1 MSLEALHFYDE
12 NIPCLAACP
21 VNTNAGMY
29 VAAIADGN
37 DELAYLTARLPN
49 PFASVCGRVCAA
61 PCEEACRR
69 GQIDRP
75 IAIRALKRFVTEKYG
90 TEAGNGRAWEKV
102 TRPPETPRSQTIGI
116 IGGGPAG
123 LACAHDLARWGYK
136 VSVYEAT
143 DRLGGAMWLGIPEY
157 RLDRSVLQADIDA
170 IVDLGVDVHYDTRLG
185 HDITFEDLRQRHD
198 ALFVGIGATLGRG
211 IDIEGNEADGVFKA
225 IEFLIN
231 MNRGFEVE
239 IGERVVVIGGGDVAM
254 DAARTA
260 LRAADYAEA
269 ADSTTRLVEDEQDT
283 ATLSIDAART
293 AARAGARDVTVISLE
308 SAEEM
313 PAHEF
318 EIDEAQNEGIRF
330 VNRRGPA
337 RIIER
342 DGRVVGIETIGVVS
356 VFDEEGR
363 FSPVFD
369 GEDIEVFGTDTV
381 ILAIGQ
387 AIDLE
392 ALGNSGPEISPRRT
406 IGIDVPTG
414 RTSLEG
420 VWSGGD
426 AANGPRTLIDA
437 IADGR
442 KSAADIHQSFGGEIE
457 ERKPGQMIQLD
468 RFHRLTDTFDRW
480 QRVEIPTVPTGR
492 RIGLSEVELGFTE
505 EQARLEAS
513 RCLRCFANIQLDV
526 DKCVLCALCVD
537 VCPLDLISLVPAVEV
552 GEGLGEAT
560 GSALIL
566 DESKCIRCALCI
578 ERCPPNALSMG
589 VWNGVGVPAWT

>member
-1 MSLEALHFYDE
+1 M
-12 NIPCLAACP
+12 
-21 VNTNAGMY
+21 
-29 VAAIADGN
+29 
-37 DELAYLTARLPN
+37 
-49 PFASVCGRVCAA
+49 
-61 PCEEACRR
+61 
-69 GQIDRP
+69 
-75 IAIRALKRFVTEKYG
+75 
-90 TEAGNGRAWEKV
+90 
-102 TRPPETPRSQTIGI
+102 
-116 IGGGPAG
+116 
-123 LACAHDLARWGYK
+123 
-136 VSVYEAT
+136 
-143 DRLGGAMWLGIPEY
+143 
-157 RLDRSVLQADIDA
+157 
-170 IVDLGVDVHYDTRLG
+170 
-185 HDITFEDLRQRHD
+185 
-198 ALFVGIGATLGRG
+198 
-211 IDIEGNEADGVFKA
+211 
-225 IEFLIN
+225 
-231 MNRGFEVE
+231 
-239 IGERVVVIGGGDVAM
+239 
-254 DAARTA
+254 
-260 LRAADYAEA
+260 
-269 ADSTTRLVEDEQDT
+269 
-283 ATLSIDAART
+283 
-293 AARAGARDVTVISLE
+293 TVISLE

-369 GEDIEVFGTDTV
+369 GEDIEVFDTDTV

-392 ALGNSGPEISPRRT
+392 ALGSAGPEISPRRT

-442 KSAADIHQSFGGEIE
+442 KSASDIHQSFGGEIE
-457 ERKPGQMIQLD
+457 ERRTGEMIELD
-468 RFHRLTDTFDRW
+468 GFHRLTDTFDRW

-505 EQARLEAS
+505 EQARFEAS

-552 GEGLGEAT
+552 GEGIGDAT